1 MYNISCPE
9 DIYSFPNSDII
20 NLENPD
26 EVSLMISENFESSSR
41 IKQNLLITSPTIKFI
56 FTSNQ
61 SLQFFEYF
69 QIVLQAT
76 KTLFLSFTFSEI
88 TEQNKLNSIQ
98 QFELNKIEQI
108 LDKLGIYNNNSPIVL
123 YLNCNCTIKP
133 HGNNQLNLM
142 NNKVQVLSIQDDVKY
157 FFSFSE
163 YLNPSAFQNI
173 KVYASVLDFK
183 EFKFNKNE
191 KIKTFFN
198 FIYASNAT
206 ELSLTNISIE
216 ILLKIDEYELKNY
229 IEILENGKVYF
240 NSENNY
246 IETKIKRLKVVNCPL
261 MDITNFEGIF
271 NPNLEYLY
279 IDRNSFLD
287 YSLKI
292 EKIVK
297 DNNQLSLTFDDDI
310 EEERDSNLMEV
321 DEEDKYGAQN
331 IKNFFE
337 TYDKAS
343 YNKVKFKN
351 FTKQLFDVSSTQEML
366 LQIRKLYFVNCSVD
380 FINSLIQKIDLTFLE
395 ELSLKELKI
404 EGIANGFMKNLSN
417 LKKKI
422 NLNLKNVFFEC
433 ASNFFIP
440 VNSLIL
446 NYDLDLI
453 DYLIKVNFF
462 YLPLLIHDK
471 NPLQCLTFENKSVD
485 LLNHPQIINKN
496 NNQINTEILKFKNC
510 LLSKKVIETIKTNYA
525 GIKEMYFINSS
536 FENKSE
542 IFTISST
549 FQIVF
554 DYNSFQNYFF
564 DIPHEKQTIETI
576 LYRTF
581 DKMIKEYKERPKDA
595 KPKETFIEFEQVQK
609 AFQEFYKLNKNLII
623 LYNSRKQYVNIVLSI
638 CYFST
643 DKKDESFFKA
653 NVLGN
658 GNEICGISPI
668 FISKEQLQNF
678 EKNFS
683 KCFILIDHKI

>member
-1 MYNISCPE
+1 MYNFSSPE
-9 DIYSFPNSDII
+9 DIYSFSNSDII
-20 NLENPD
+20 NLENPN
-26 EVSLMISENFESSSR
+26 EVSLMISENFQSSSN
-41 IKQNLLITSPTIKFI
+41 IKHNLLITSPNIKFI

-61 SLQFFEYF
+61 SLKFFDYF
-69 QIVLQAT
+69 QVVLQAT
-76 KTLFLSFTFSEI
+76 KNLFLSFTFSEI
-88 TEQNKLNSIQ
+88 TEQKQLYSIE

-123 YLNCNCTIKP
+123 YINCNCTINP

-142 NNKVQVLSIQDDVKY
+142 NSKIQVLSIQDDVKY

-163 YLNPSAFQNI
+163 YLNPSASQNI
-173 KVYASVLDFK
+173 KVNVSVLDFK

-191 KIKTFFN
+191 KIKNFFY
-198 FIYASNAT
+198 FIYVSNAT

-216 ILLKIDEYELKNY
+216 IILKIDEYELKNY
-229 IEILENGKVYF
+229 IEILKDGKVYF

-261 MDITNFEGIF
+261 INITNFEGLF

-297 DNNQLSLTFDDDI
+297 ENDQLSLTFDDDI
-310 EEERDSNLMEV
+310 DEERDSNLMEV
-321 DEEDKYGAQN
+321 DEEDIYGEHQK
-331 IKNFFE
+331 IKKFFE
-337 TYDKAS
+337 TYDTVI

-366 LQIRKLYFVNCSVD
+366 LKIRKLYFANCSVD

-404 EGIANGFMKNLSN
+404 EGKDTGLMENLSN
-417 LKKKI
+417 LQKPI
-422 NLNLKNVFFEC
+422 NFYFNNVFFEC
-433 ASNFFIP
+433 TKNFVIP

-446 NYDLDLI
+446 NYDLDLT
-453 DYLIKVNFF
+453 DYLKKENFF
-462 YLPLLIHDK
+462 LFPLLIHDNK
-471 NPLQCLTFENKSVD
+471 DLTFENKSVD
-485 LLNHPQIINKN
+485 ILNILNQLQITNNN
-496 NNQINTEILKFKNC
+496 NNQINIEILKFKNC
-510 LLSKKVIETIKTNYA
+510 FLSKEVIKIIFNYT

-536 FENKSE
+536 FENKSG
-542 IFTISST
+542 IFPTSST

-576 LYRTF
+576 LFRTF
-581 DKMIKEYKERPKDA
+581 DKMIKEIKERPKDA
-595 KPKETFIEFEQVQK
+595 KPKETFIEFKQVQE
-609 AFQEFYKLNKNLII
+609 AFRQFYNLNKNIII

-638 CYFST
+638 CYFSR
-643 DKKDESFFKA
+643 DMKDESFFKV

-658 GNEICGISPI
+658 EKETCGISPI
-668 FISKEQLQNF
+668 FISEEQLKFFQ
-678 EKNFS
+678 NFS
-683 KCFILIDHKI
+683 KFFTLIEHKI